1 MAFRLLWRV
10 VLSVVT
16 LEFRDAWL
24 TLLVLWIHIRHEN
37 QVVSAEDQ
45 GEKEA
50 DDRD

>member
-1 MAFRLLWRV
+1 MVFRLLWRV
-10 VLSVVT
+10 VLCVVT
-16 LEFRDAWL
+16 FEFRDAWL
-24 TLLVLWIHIRHEN
+24 ILLVLWIHIRYEN